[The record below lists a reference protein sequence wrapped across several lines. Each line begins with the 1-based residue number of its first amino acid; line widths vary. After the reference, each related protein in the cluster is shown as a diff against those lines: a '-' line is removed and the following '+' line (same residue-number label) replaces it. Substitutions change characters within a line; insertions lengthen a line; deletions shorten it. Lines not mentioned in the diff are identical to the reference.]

1 MKSSDDITG
10 QTFDV
15 FQARRKISSGSF
27 GTVYFGINTQTNEQ
41 VAIKVEKIVDEDL
54 RSVLKEAK
62 FLKSLEGIKGIPM
75 VLYSGSKA
83 DLDIMV
89 LSLLAKDL
97 VTYMKIYK
105 RFSLKT
111 GLMIFE
117 QGLSILE
124 NIHSRNIVHRDI
136 KPENILM
143 GREKDAETVYFV
155 DFGISKFYKDNFGR
169 HIPFMENKVIIF
181 FFLNFPHYFSFGNT
195 ILFLA
200 PNFPLS
206 FSSFLYAP
214 LLSILISCSFSSST
228 IPIFIMTFFT
238 LLYSLH

>member
-10 QTFDV
+10 QTFDI
-15 FQARRKISSGSF
+15 FQAKRKISSGSF
-27 GTVYFGINTQTNEQ
+27 GTVYFGINTVTNEQ

-62 FLKSLEGIKGIPM
+62 FLKHLEGVKGIPR
-75 VLYSGSKA
+75 VLYSGSKS

-89 LSLLAKDL
+89 ITLLAKDL

-111 GLMIFE
+111 GLMLLE

-124 NIHSRNIVHRDI
+124 NIHSKNIVHRDI

-169 HIPFMENKVIIF
+169 HIPFMENKVITFFSNFFRFLLLNF
-181 FFLNFPHYFSFGNT
+181 FFNFFPFLCQALSSPHSF
-195 ILFLA
+195 F
-200 PNFPLS
+200 F
-206 FSSFLYAP
+206 
-214 LLSILISCSFSSST
+214 ILILKGLYWDNSLCFGSCT
-228 IPIFIMTFFT
+228 
-238 LLYSLH
+238 